1 MKNYFNPEIAAM
13 AGYVPGEQP
22 KIANLIKLNT
32 NENPYP
38 PSPKVVEAMAKFDYA
53 RLRRYPDPM
62 FDALRD
68 AVAKKNGVKRENVV
82 CGNGSDDILT
92 MTFRA
97 FTSPE
102 NPLACLWPTYSLY
115 NILAQMQG
123 APVKHVMLD
132 KDTFAFPDD
141 ALEQAKGANLFI
153 ITRPNAP
160 TGNTVEKSVVREI
173 CAKFDGVVMFD
184 EAYADFADDNCMDL
198 AKEFDNVL
206 VSRTFSK
213 SYSLAG
219 IRMGYAVGHADLI
232 DGLLK
237 LKDSYNVDM
246 IDQVVSLAAY
256 EDEAYLLENCAKVK
270 QFRAE
275 MTDALR
281 KIGFT
286 VIDSQANFLFAAPP
300 DHDGEGFFKFLREN
314 AVLVRY
320 FKGDVTGKYVR
331 ITLGTPEENARV
343 LELAQQRY
351 GK

>member
-32 NENPYP
+32 NENPFP
-38 PSPKVVEAMAKFDYA
+38 PSPKVVEAMQAFDYD

-68 AVAKKNGVKRENVV
+68 AVAKRNGVKRENVV

-97 FTSPE
+97 FTSE
-102 NPLACLWPTYSLY
+102 KNPLACLWPTYSLY
-115 NILAQMQG
+115 HILAQMQR
-123 APVKHVMLD
+123 AQVKYVHLAS
-132 KDTFAFPDD
+132 DTFAFPED

-160 TGNTVEKSVVREI
+160 TGNSVAKSIVREI
-173 CAKFDGVVMFD
+173 CANFDGVVMFD

-256 EDEAYLLENCAKVK
+256 EDEAYLQENCRKIK
-270 QFRAE
+270 GFRSDMSA
-275 MTDALR
+275 ALR
-281 KIGFT
+281 ELGFS
-286 VIDSQANFLFAAPP
+286 VVDSQTNFLFAAPP
-300 DHDGEGFFKFLREN
+300 DNDGEGFFRYLREN

-343 LELAQQRY
+343 LELAAARY
-351 GK
+351 RG

>member
-1 MKNYFNPEIAAM
+1 MKNYFNPAIAAM

-38 PSPKVVEAMAKFDYA
+38 PSPRVVEAMQKFDYA

-68 AVAKKNGVKRENVV
+68 AVAKRNGVKRENVV

-115 NILAQMQG
+115 NILAEMQS
-123 APVKHVMLD
+123 APVKHVLLD
-132 KDTFAFPDD
+132 KETFAFPEN
-141 ALEQAKGANLFI
+141 ALEQAEGANLFI

-160 TGNTVEKSVVREI
+160 TGNTVDKAVVREI

-198 AKEFDNVL
+198 AREFDNVL

-275 MTDALR
+275 MTADLR

-286 VIDSQANFLFAAPP
+286 VVDSQANFLFAAPP

-343 LELAQQRY
+343 LELARQRY

>member
-1 MKNYFNPEIAAM
+1 M

-123 APVKHVMLD
+123 AQVKHVLLD
-132 KDTFAFPDD
+132 KETFAFPEN

-160 TGNTVEKSVVREI
+160 TGNTVKKSVVREI
-173 CAKFDGVVMFD
+173 CAKFDGAVMFD

-286 VIDSQANFLFAAPP
+286 VIDSQANCLFAAPP

>member
-1 MKNYFNPEIAAM
+1 M

-38 PSPKVVEAMAKFDYA
+38 PSPRVAEAMATFDYA

-68 AVAKKNGVKRENVV
+68 AVAKRNGVKRENVV

-97 FTSPE
+97 FTSPA
-102 NPLACLWPTYSLY
+102 NPLACQWPTYSLY

-160 TGNTVEKSVVREI
+160 TGNMVEKSIVREI
-173 CAKFDGVVMFD
+173 CAKFDGIVMFD

-275 MTDALR
+275 MTADLR

-286 VIDSQANFLFAAPP
+286 VVDSQANFLFAAPP

-343 LELAQQRY
+343 LELARQRY

>member
-1 MKNYFNPEIAAM
+1 M

-22 KIANLIKLNT
+22 RIANLIKLNT

-38 PSPKVVEAMAKFDYA
+38 PSPKVVEAMQNFDYA

-68 AVAKKNGVKRENVV
+68 AVAKRNGVKRENVV

-97 FTSPE
+97 FTSAE
-102 NPLACLWPTYSLY
+102 KPLACLWPTYSLY
-115 NILAQMQG
+115 NILAEMQS

-132 KDTFAFPDD
+132 KETFAFPEN
-141 ALEQAKGANLFI
+141 ALEQARGANLFI

-160 TGNTVEKSVVREI
+160 TGNTVEKSIVREI

-232 DGLLK
+232 DGMLK

-270 QFRAE
+270 ASRSE

-286 VIDSQANFLFAAPP
+286 VVDSQANFLFAAPP
-300 DHDGEGFFKFLREN
+300 DNDGDGFFRYLREN

-331 ITLGTPEENARV
+331 ITLGTPEENSRV
-343 LELAQQRY
+343 LELAQRY

>member
-1 MKNYFNPEIAAM
+1 M

-123 APVKHVMLD
+123 AQVKHVLLD
-132 KDTFAFPDD
+132 KETFAFPEN

-256 EDEAYLLENCAKVK
+256 EDEAYLLENCTKVK

-281 KIGFT
+281 KIGFS